1 VLSLIA
7 FLLLPLVAL
16 GVRLRRGVPVLIV
29 VMVIAGVLVDSD
41 AQWHWLTALGSAG
54 YDSTTIWA
62 ETVATTLAYIWFPG
76 TLGLRVVQFIAT
88 VMFCLLLAWTL
99 GGGWVS

>member
-1 VLSLIA
+1 MLSLVA

-16 GVRLRRGVPVLIV
+16 GVRMRRGVRALIV
-29 VMVIAGVLVDSD
+29 AMLIAGVVVDSD

-62 ETVATTLAYIWFPG
+62 ETVATTLAYIWFPDAISM
-76 TLGLRVVQFIAT
+76 RVVQFIAT
-88 VMFCLLLAWTL
+88 VMLCLLLAWTL

>member
-1 VLSLIA
+1 MLSLIA

-16 GVRLRRGVPVLIV
+16 GVRLRRGVRALVV
-29 VMVIAGVLVDSD
+29 VMLIAGVLVDSD

-54 YDSTTIWA
+54 YDSKTIWT
-62 ETVATTLAYIWFPG
+62 ETVATTLAYLWFPPSI
-76 TLGLRVVQFIAT
+76 GLRIVQFMAT
-88 VMFCLLLAWTL
+88 VMLCLLFAWAL